1 MRDRVQKVI
10 DGLKP
15 AFGPTEVILRGV
27 KDGIVR
33 VEIFAPG
40 CHGGPPKEATL
51 VILEEELQA
60 EIPEIKGV
68 VAD

>member
-10 DGLKP
+10 DRLRP
-15 AFGPTEVILRGV
+15 AFDTTEVTLLGV
-27 KDGIVR
+27 KDGIVK
-33 VEIFAPG
+33 VQVFAPG
-40 CHGGPPKEATL
+40 CHGGPPREATL
-51 VILEEELQA
+51 AILEEELLE

>member
-1 MRDRVQKVI
+1 MRDRVQQVI
-10 DGLKP
+10 DRLRP
-15 AFGPTEVILRGV
+15 AFASTEVTLLSV

-33 VEIFAPG
+33 VQVFAPG
-40 CHGGPPKEATL
+40 CHAGPTKEAAL
-51 VILEEELQA
+51 AILEEELQA